1 MELLFLLFLRG
12 HVAFRS
18 CCWET
23 GEIFVKSYGRI
34 HPPARSAQRRAFNG
48 RRRRRRRRRRRWRF
62 APPGGWRDLGV
73 SLEGCPS
80 TTTALLLDGYDD
92 AVGSDDHD
100 GRRRDHRRNCLDH
113 GFVEDGSL
121 CGIIGPR

>member
-1 MELLFLLFLRG
+1 MVGFLHLLGLLSGRSTVGADGVGVAADGVGVAVDGVGVAVDDGDSPPLGGGLR
-12 HVAFRS
+12 
-18 CCWET
+18 
-23 GEIFVKSYGRI
+23 
-34 HPPARSAQRRAFNG
+34 
-48 RRRRRRRRRRRWRF
+48 
-62 APPGGWRDLGV
+62 WRDLGV

-92 AVGSDDHD
+92 AVGSNDHG

-113 GFVEDGSL
+113 STWLLHPSSGFVEDGSL